1 MERYNPDPKWDLHR
15 ALWTNDGEWSK
26 HFSWFWKSY
35 SNQPE
40 LNWRI
45 CEWSHSLISTG
56 NEAEAIRL
64 IESGVNVNL
73 LDGDEQLPIHWASL
87 RGILLAA
94 VLWNPIYFNIKT
106 QAWTLSGFEKVVQ
119 LLLERGDRNQLH
131 IKDNRGDTAL
141 HKAAWQGNE
150 KVVELLLNNG
160 ADIHSTNNKGQQPLD
175 IAIQYGKNSKK
186 SHLMDF

>member
-1 MERYNPDPKWDLHR
+1 M
-15 ALWTNDGEWSK
+15 
-26 HFSWFWKSY
+26 
-35 SNQPE
+35 
-40 LNWRI
+40 
-45 CEWSHSLISTG
+45 
-56 NEAEAIRL
+56 
-64 IESGVNVNL
+64 
-73 LDGDEQLPIHWASL
+73 
-87 RGILLAA
+87 
-94 VLWNPIYFNIKT
+94 
-106 QAWTLSGFEKVVQ
+106 Q

-186 SHLMDF
+186 KPFNRFLRLGIHLCLPKVIEESHIYWMHLPRVNKAHRQVFKLQLILIVFFSRSQ